1 MHQGWKNPNFLLG
14 WVGFWGFIKKTP
26 VKTHILVVFLN
37 APQFFTEN
45 E

>member
-1 MHQGWKNPNFLLG
+1 MEKPQFSFELG
-14 WVGFWGFIKKTP
+14 WVFGFYQKTP
-26 VKTHILVVFLN
+26 VKTHILVGFLN

>member
-1 MHQGWKNPNFLLG
+1 MQKTQFSWGLG
-14 WVGFWGFIKKTP
+14 WVFGFYQKNP
-26 VKTHILVVFLN
+26 VKTHILVGFLN